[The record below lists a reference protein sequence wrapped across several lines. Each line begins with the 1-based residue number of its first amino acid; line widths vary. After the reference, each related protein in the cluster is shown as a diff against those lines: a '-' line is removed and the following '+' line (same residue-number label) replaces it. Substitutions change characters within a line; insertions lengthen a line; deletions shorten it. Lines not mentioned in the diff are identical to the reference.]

1 MVSTLLHRMQADCPF
16 ARMHAVAHTL
26 RLSHTQFLTSIE
38 PQLHQ
43 FSNTPC
49 FQVSGTPYTPC
60 PRELAYTLVQQNTH
74 RTINTQHYFAAKQ
87 IRARPCSLQSQ
98 HARHATHPK
107 HHVILVT
114 LDAHV
119 LCHPAKM
126 RDSQDPGIQ
135 LLARHVHPEAL
146 MNTVCFAVLICI
158 FIRRF
163 DRLHQHL

>member
-126 RDSQDPGIQ
+126 RDSP
-135 LLARHVHPEAL
+135 RSR
-146 MNTVCFAVLICI
+146 NTIAGAACTPRSTYEHCVFCSVDMYFHSTI
-158 FIRRF
+158 
-163 DRLHQHL
+163 